1 MELKI
6 NNNYA
11 LTSGQNNS
19 TKIENEEFN
28 RLLGLDETHNK
39 NNKDNFQ
46 KRFIKFSLISLAV
59 LFSLFLFLFH
69 ASWMK
74 SIIWSAILGSV
85 LGYIITKRLEEKTS
99 DSDILQSIHK
109 IISQYNYGNF
119 KNIYTYRIGRDS
131 FVVNSAG
138 LIIMNEWHNKLSA
151 TVLFPQNIL
160 SARINT
166 DTELQ
171 TTTKQSGSF
180 TVGAGKGLFGGYS
193 TGRKAQSKTVAVHKH
208 RFELRYQL
216 SANSNVQLKTIDFG
230 SNRVEADNLCD
241 LVQNLR

>member
-119 KNIYTYRIGRDS
+119 KIFI
-131 FVVNSAG
+131 
-138 LIIMNEWHNKLSA
+138 
-151 TVLFPQNIL
+151 P
-160 SARINT
+160 
-166 DTELQ
+166 TE
-171 TTTKQSGSF
+171 
-180 TVGAGKGLFGGYS
+180 
-193 TGRKAQSKTVAVHKH
+193 
-208 RFELRYQL
+208 
-216 SANSNVQLKTIDFG
+216 
-230 SNRVEADNLCD
+230 
-241 LVQNLR
+241 